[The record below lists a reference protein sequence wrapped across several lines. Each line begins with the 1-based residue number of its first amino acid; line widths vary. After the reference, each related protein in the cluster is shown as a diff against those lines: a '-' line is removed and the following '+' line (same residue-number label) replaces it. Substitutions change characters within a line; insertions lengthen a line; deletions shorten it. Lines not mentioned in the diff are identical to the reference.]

1 MIICCAPTGASP
13 SRQLKLEINKF
24 SRGMYLSPL
33 NYTRRV
39 IRHLLFFFV
48 LAGLAHQSA
57 FSQTSTDFWFAP
69 PEVSQGHAGSTPI
82 LIRVASGAA
91 PAIVTID
98 LPANPGALNGGAPI
112 TVSLTANE
120 SQTINLNAFVNILET
135 RPPNSVLNTGI
146 RITSTANI
154 TAIYEVSPTNNPD
167 IWALKGQNG
176 LGTEFVIPMQNYWP
190 NGNFNPDPY
199 TSFDIVATEDNTT
212 VLIYPTSDLDDG
224 SPAFQSFTITLN
236 EGQTYSCS
244 VTDLMAVNNPTGSV
258 VLSDKPVAVS
268 IKDDS
273 ISPLGQGCRDLVG
286 DQIVPVDIVGDE
298 YIVNKGQLNN
308 TSGEYAYAVATAN
321 NTVISID
328 GVTET
333 TLFNGETYRIQIT
346 NPLTYIT
353 GTKPFY
359 LIHISGFGCESGMAL
374 LPPLNCA
381 GSEQVSFVRSTS
393 ENFFINL
400 LVRTGGQDDFTL
412 NGGAVTI
419 DPADFD
425 PVPGTGGEWV
435 GAQIQFNTTQI
446 PVGVANLITNSQ
458 EVFSLGLVN
467 GGASSGCRFGYFSEF
482 SSAIITDAGPDQTV
496 CANQETILV
505 GSVSGGATQG
515 EWSTNGTGSFTPDAT
530 TLGATYEPS
539 LADLSAGQVTLTLTS
554 VGNCFPVED
563 EIEITYTPAPI
574 VDAGLAIV
582 ACGNNTTV
590 TLDGFVDI
598 ATGGLWSG
606 GDGTFDPGTG
616 TLDAEYTPSAQ
627 EIVDG
632 SVELTLTSTGNG
644 NCLEEFD
651 TVEITFGPSPTADA
665 GADQSVCANN
675 VQVVL
680 SGAVTVSGGGA
691 WSGGGG
697 AYSPSDQALGATY
710 TPSAVEIL
718 NGSLTLTL
726 TTTNNGGCAQVTDQ
740 MTITIT
746 DPPIVDAGSD
756 ADVCS
761 NNANITLNGSVII
774 AAGGTWSGGNGT
786 YSTDENDL
794 AAVYTPSL
802 AELLAGSVTLTL
814 SSTGNGNCL
823 AVTDQVTYTFTDPP
837 VVNAGT
843 DGFVCENNAL
853 ISLNGSLV
861 GANFGLWSGGAGT
874 FTPNTTTLTAT
885 YTPTAAEIA
894 SGSITLSLTSL
905 DNGNCNPESDDVFFT
920 FTPSPTADAGSDQ
933 NVCENNADISLSG
946 AVTVAGGG
954 IWSGG
959 SGSFSPNNTTLNA
972 VYAPTT
978 SEISSGSITLTLNTT
993 GNGNCSSVS
1002 DFVTINFT
1010 DDPTANA
1017 GADQVLCANN
1027 SEITLGGSVTI
1038 STGGT
1043 WSGGLGTF
1051 TPNANSLST
1060 TYEPT
1065 QAEINSGSLTLTL
1078 TTTGGGNCIEVSDE
1092 VDFTFTPAPTAEA
1105 GVAISVCS
1113 NNAQIS
1119 LNGSLTVASGG
1130 TWSGGAGTFIPD
1142 ANTLN
1147 ALYNPTAA
1155 EIASGSLI
1163 LTLTTTGNGNCVP
1176 EDDFVNI
1183 SFTPSPTSNAGS
1195 DQTVCANDAEVNLS
1209 GSISLA
1215 SGAFWSG
1222 GSGTFLP
1229 NNTSLGASYTPSA
1242 AEITAG
1248 SATLI
1253 LTTTGNGNCNA
1264 ESDQMIID
1272 ITPTPVVD
1280 AGVGIELCS
1289 NNPEFTLG
1297 GSVTVATGATW
1308 SGGNG
1313 TFVPDANDLNATY
1326 TPSQGEINA
1335 GTLTLTLTSTGN
1347 GNCIAVSDVVTY
1359 TFGPSPTSDA
1369 GVDIVACA
1377 NNAEVQLDGA
1387 VTIATGGVWSGGAG
1401 NYSPSANALDATYAP
1416 TLAEIAAGSLTLALT
1431 TTDNG
1436 DCLPVTDEVEIT
1448 FTPAPTANAGT
1459 DQTVCA
1465 NAADVTLS
1473 GSISIASGGIW
1484 SGGNG
1489 SFDNASS
1496 LGAIYTPTA
1505 LEIAAGTVTL
1515 TLTTTGNGN
1524 CNAVTD
1530 QMTITIT
1537 PAPIVDAG
1545 VGIELCSNNP
1555 EITLNGS
1562 LTTATGGT
1570 WSGGSG
1576 TFTPNAN
1583 DLNATY
1589 APSQSEINAGTLTL
1603 TLTSTGNGNCVAV
1616 ADNITYT
1623 FGPSPTAAAG
1633 TDIVLCSNNAD
1644 VQLAG
1649 AITIAGGGA
1658 WSGGAGTYSPNAN
1671 ALNAEYTPTAGEI
1684 AAGTLTLILTT
1695 TGNGDCLPESDDLE
1709 ITFTPAP
1716 TVSASLDQTVCANS
1730 ADVALNGSISVA
1742 TGAIWTGGNGSFSP
1756 NASALAAI
1764 YTPSAG
1770 EIAAG
1775 TVTLTL
1781 TSTGNGDCISVAD
1794 QMVITIAPSPVVNA
1808 GVETELCSNNPEISL
1823 NGSVST
1829 ATGGTWSG
1837 GSGTFTPNANSLSAT
1852 YTPSQ
1857 SEINAGTLTLTLT
1870 STGNGNCVAVT
1881 DDVTYTF
1888 GPSPTADAG
1897 TDIVLCS
1904 NNAAADL
1911 AGAVTIATG
1920 GTWTGGAGTYSPNA
1934 NALNAEYIPT
1944 AAEIFSGSI
1953 TLTLTTT
1960 GNGDCL
1966 PEIDQ
1971 VAISFTPSPT
1981 ANAGLDVTVC
1991 ANQIDVTLNGSVTV
2005 ATGGTWSGGNGIFI
2019 PDANAVGAIYSPS
2032 AGEIAA
2038 GTVTLNLTTTGNGD
2052 CVEVTDQMTITIT
2065 PQPTVD
2071 AGVGIEVCS
2080 NNSEI
2085 SLSGSVS
2092 TATGGTW
2099 SGGSGTFS
2107 PNANDLNATYT
2118 PSQSEVN
2125 AGILALTLTS
2135 TGNGTCI
2142 AVTDNVT
2149 YTFGPSPTSDAGI
2162 NIVACANNA
2171 EVQLVGA
2178 VTIATGGIW
2187 SGGNGNFSPS
2197 ETTLNAF
2204 YTPTPLEI
2212 AAGSVTLTLTTTG
2225 NGDCTAVT
2233 DEVGVSFSPAPTANA
2248 GLDRT
2253 VCANAA
2259 DVTLNGSVTI
2269 ATGGTW
2275 SGGNGTFT
2283 PDANTLGAIYSP
2295 SVGEIAAG
2303 SVTLT
2308 LTTTGNDDC
2317 NAVTDQMIIAL
2328 TPEPSVDAGIGTEF
2342 CSNNP
2347 EITLNG
2353 SVAIATGATWSGGS
2367 GTFNPGANDLN
2378 ATYTPS
2384 QSEINAGSLTLTLTS
2399 TGNGTCVP
2407 VTDVV
2412 TYTFGPSPTAD
2423 AGTDIELCSN
2433 NATAQLAGVVTE
2445 ATGGTWSA
2453 GAGSFSPNANALD
2466 AEYTPTAQELA
2477 DGSVT
2482 LTLTTTGNA
2491 DCLPVTD
2498 EVEISFTPAPIANAG
2513 IDQTVCANDAD
2524 VNLNGFVSVATGGT
2538 WSGGS
2543 GTFIPDA
2550 NTLNVIYVPS
2560 ASEIAN
2566 GLVTLTLTTTGNADC
2581 LPESDQMTITID
2593 PEPVVAAGAD
2603 LDICSNNADVQL
2615 NGSVLNATG
2624 GQWTGGLGSYNPD
2637 NATLDAVYTPS
2648 PAEVA
2653 AGSITLT
2660 LTSIGNGNCLAESDA
2675 FVINFT
2681 PAPTVD
2687 AGEDIT
2693 LCAATPNA
2701 SLNGAFT
2708 VAGGAIWSGGNGAFS
2723 PNATN
2728 MSATYT
2734 PTSQEI
2740 VGGSVT
2746 LTLTTTANAN
2756 CVPESDEVTI
2766 FFDPEPAITAGSNL
2780 ISCANNPTV
2789 QLEGAFTNASGVQW
2803 AGGTGFFNPNDETA
2817 NAIYTPS
2824 AAEITNGFVSLTIES
2839 VGTGA
2844 CPQISDQMS
2853 ITITPAP
2860 VVDAG
2865 ANLEVCANNNT
2876 AQLSGSVQFAG
2887 GGQWSG
2893 GLGNFTPSNNSLT
2906 ASYQPTAA
2914 EIAAGSVTLTLTSL
2928 GNGSCDAVSDQITIS
2943 FTPAPVIDAGVDQT
2957 LCENN
2962 PDVQLAGSFTVS
2974 EGANWSGGAGSY
2986 SPDNSMPNAV
2996 YTPSASELANGTVTL
3011 TYTTFG
3017 NGNCLPVSDQVTFNF
3032 TPSPVVEAGDDFFA
3046 CVDDLA
3052 VLLNGQ
3058 VTGGSTTGTWTTSG
3072 TGIFVPNASALNGSY
3087 LASSQD
3093 SLIGEIT
3100 LTLTSANNGN
3110 CIAVSDDFTV
3120 FISPAG
3126 TADAGPDQ
3134 FICGNNANISLSGSI
3149 GGAATEGAWISSG
3162 AGVFLPNNEGTDVNY
3177 IPSDDDLANGSV
3189 TFTFE
3194 VNSCNQAADNVLV
3207 TFTPA
3212 PEVNAGADITVCSS
3226 EVSVDLTG
3234 LVSGASSTGTW
3245 TTSGSGSFSPNAD
3258 NLNATYVF
3266 SSADVDD
3273 QIIELILTSTNIGD
3287 CIVVTDTLTL
3297 EIFPQGSVNVGDDI
3311 VSCDNSPD
3319 AEVSAT
3325 INGGDQILWSS
3336 TGTGSFVP
3344 NNTSLSATY
3353 VPSAGDLL
3361 NGSVN
3366 LTATVTNSCNQA
3378 SDFLNLS
3385 FIPGP
3390 AADAG
3395 EDQAVCGVV
3404 IPFQI
3409 SGNVASASGG
3419 QWTTS
3424 GSGSFQ
3430 NANNLSTF
3438 YVASQADID
3447 NGGVFLVLTTTGNGN
3462 CFADS
3467 DSLFLDINTGVAVEA
3482 GPDQVVCSEAGSTQL
3497 FGQVSDGTTTGIW
3510 TSTGDGTFSPSAT
3523 SLNATYNFTQND
3535 IDGEAVTLTLTSIN
3549 NGICSEASDS
3559 FELTFGDGAFVYAGE
3574 DTEVCETQDLVNL
3587 NGVVNG
3593 DSNTGIWTT
3602 TGTGGFFPTNTSL
3615 NAFYEPS
3622 QADLDAGSVEITL
3635 TSTNSVLCNEG
3646 AANIIVTFQPL
3657 PEANA
3662 GADAVICGPI
3672 EGVQLLGFVTGASG
3686 GVWETTGS
3694 GVFMPNDSVLTA
3706 IYMPSQADSIIGG
3719 ATLTLTTY
3727 GNGFCAAGN
3736 DQVEVSFSGA
3746 VTANAGIDVEICENQ
3761 AALQVTGTVSGSSN
3775 FNWTTS
3781 GGGTFT
3787 PQSDVL
3793 NPEYQVAQADLDAGT
3808 VTLYLTAQG
3817 NGSCPA
3823 FTDSLVVS
3831 IDRVPGVEIIAEVAV
3846 CTSDPAVELNGN
3858 VSDEDSFIWTST
3870 GAGTFSPDNV
3880 SEEVTYTPSVAE
3892 LAAGV
3897 TTISLTATSD
3907 GVCGSN
3913 SEDFEVTF
3921 AQPPT
3926 VGAGADQIGCSA
3938 DGSVLLAGSSSTGE
3952 AIWSTSSFGTFDP
3965 DNTSLDATYVF
3976 GGNDILV
3983 GFAELVITS
3992 TNNGPCEATT
4002 DTVRFT
4008 INPAPIASAGP
4019 DQFVCES
4026 SGLLAMSGSAENFVT
4041 IEWSTEGDGMFLN
4054 TGDDF
4059 APEYIFGNADAIA
4072 EQVQIILTATGLE
4085 GCAEAADTMLV
4096 NINAPLAAAYTHSNA
4111 CVGSPVQ
4118 FTDATVVFEGE
4129 IDGYV
4134 WDFGNGI
4141 IDNQQNPTFVFNQ
4154 AGSQSVQL
4162 VVESSLGCT
4171 DTTTQL
4177 INVAQ
4182 GPQAAFTVNQF
4193 RAPVNFDFIFDDQS
4207 IGAEQ
4212 WNWNFGDGLGITQVQ
4227 NPTYN
4232 YPDEGDYLVTLIVAG
4247 STGCVDSVSLS
4258 LIVEGQTVLPP
4269 RLPNSFSPNG
4279 DNTNDVYYVRGGPFF
4294 KLDFKVYDNWGREVF
4309 QTINQEVGWDGT
4321 ENGSDVPV
4329 GVYVY
4334 TIKATNL
4341 DGETF
4346 DYSGR
4351 INLFR

>member
-1 MIICCAPTGASP
+1 
-13 SRQLKLEINKF
+13 
-24 SRGMYLSPL
+24 MYLPSL

-82 LIRVASGAA
+82 LIRVASGAD

-146 RITSTANI
+146 HITSTANI

-190 NGNFNPDPY
+190 NGNYNPDPY

-333 TLFNGETYRIQIT
+333 TLFNGETYRIQIA

-446 PVGVANLITNSQ
+446 PVGDANLITNSQ

-530 TLGATYEPS
+530 TLGTTYEPS

-598 ATGGLWSG
+598 ATGALWSG
-606 GDGTFDPGTG
+606 GAGIFDPGSG
-616 TLDAEYTPSAQ
+616 TLDAEYTPTAQ
-627 EIVDG
+627 EITDG
-632 SVELTLTSTGNG
+632 SVELALTSTGNG

-665 GADQSVCANN
+665 GVDQSVCANN

-697 AYSPSDQALGATY
+697 TYSPSDQALGATY

-746 DPPIVDAGSD
+746 DAPIVNAGSD

-774 AAGGTWSGGNGT
+774 AAGGTWSDGNGT

-837 VVNAGT
+837 AVNAGT
-843 DGFVCENNAL
+843 DGLVCENNAL

-885 YTPTAAEIA
+885 YTPTASEIA

-905 DNGNCNPESDDVFFT
+905 DNGNCNPESDDVIFT

-978 SEISSGSITLTLNTT
+978 FEISSGSITLTLNTT
-993 GNGNCSSVS
+993 GNENCSSVS

-1010 DDPTANA
+1010 DNPTANA

-1051 TPNANSLST
+1051 TPNANSSNT
-1060 TYEPT
+1060 IYEPT

-1130 TWSGGAGTFIPD
+1130 TWSGGAGTFIP
-1142 ANTLN
+1142 NVNNLN

-1155 EIASGSLI
+1155 EIAAGSLV

-1183 SFTPSPTSNAGS
+1183 SFTPAPTSNAGS

-1215 SGAFWSG
+1215 SGAIWSG

-1229 NNTSLGASYTPSA
+1229 NNTSLGASYAPSA

-1248 SATLI
+1248 SATLT

-1272 ITPTPVVD
+1272 ITSAPVVD

-1308 SGGNG
+1308 GGGNG
-1313 TFVPDANDLNATY
+1313 TFVPNANDLNATY

-1335 GTLTLTLTSTGN
+1335 GTLTLTSTSTGN

-1387 VTIATGGVWSGGAG
+1387 VTIATGGAWSGGAG

-1416 TLAEIAAGSLTLALT
+1416 TLAEIAAVSLTLTLT

-1448 FTPAPTANAGT
+1448 FTPAPTANAGA

-1465 NAADVTLS
+1465 NATDVTLS
-1473 GSISIASGGIW
+1473 GSISIASGGVW

-1489 SFDNASS
+1489 SFDNSSS

-1515 TLTTTGNGN
+1515 TLNTTGNGN

-1530 QMTITIT
+1530 QMTITVT

-1545 VGIELCSNNP
+1545 IGIELCSNNP

-1562 LTTATGGT
+1562 LTTAMGGT

-1583 DLNATY
+1583 VLNATY

-1623 FGPSPTAAAG
+1623 FGPSPTADAG
-1633 TDIVLCSNNAD
+1633 ADIVLCSNNAD

-1658 WSGGAGTYSPNAN
+1658 WLGGAGTYSPNAN

-1695 TGNGDCLPESDDLE
+1695 TGNGDCVPQSDDVE

-1781 TSTGNGDCISVAD
+1781 TSIGNGDCISVAD
-1794 QMVITIAPSPVVNA
+1794 QMVITIAPSPVVDA

-1823 NGSVST
+1823 NGSIST
-1829 ATGGTWSG
+1829 ASGGTWSG

-1857 SEINAGTLTLTLT
+1857 SEINAGMLTLTLT

-1920 GTWTGGAGTYSPNA
+1920 GTWSGGAGTYSPNV
-1934 NALNAEYIPT
+1934 NTLNAEYTPT
-1944 AAEIFSGSI
+1944 AAEISSGSI

-1966 PEIDQ
+1966 PKIDQ

-2005 ATGGTWSGGNGIFI
+2005 ATGGTWSGGDGTFI
-2019 PDANAVGAIYSPS
+2019 PDVNAVGAIYSPS

-2118 PSQSEVN
+2118 PSQSEIN
-2125 AGILALTLTS
+2125 AGILALALTS

-2149 YTFGPSPTSDAGI
+2149 YTFGPSPTSDVGM

-2197 ETTLNAF
+2197 ETTLNTF

-2253 VCANAA
+2253 VCANAG
-2259 DVTLNGSVTI
+2259 DVTLNGSVTV
-2269 ATGGTW
+2269 ATGGIW

-2317 NAVTDQMIIAL
+2317 NAVTDQMIITL
-2328 TPEPSVDAGIGTEF
+2328 TPEPSVDAGIGTEL

-2353 SVAIATGATWSGGS
+2353 SVAIATGGTWSGGS
-2367 GTFNPGANDLN
+2367 GTFNPSANDLN

-2384 QSEINAGSLTLTLTS
+2384 QSEINAGILTLTLTS
-2399 TGNGTCVP
+2399 IGNATCVP

-2423 AGTDIELCSN
+2423 AGTDIEMCSN
-2433 NATAQLAGVVTE
+2433 NAIAQLTGVVTE
-2445 ATGGTWSA
+2445 ATGGTWSG

-2477 DGSVT
+2477 NGSVT

-2498 EVEISFTPAPIANAG
+2498 EVEISFTPAPTANAG
-2513 IDQTVCANDAD
+2513 IDQTGCANDAE

-2550 NTLNVIYVPS
+2550 NALNVIYVPS
-2560 ASEIAN
+2560 ASEIVN

-2593 PEPVVAAGAD
+2593 PEPEVAAGAD

-2624 GQWTGGLGSYNPD
+2624 GQWTGGLGSFNPD

-2660 LTSIGNGNCLAESDA
+2660 LTSAGNGNCLAESDA

-2681 PAPTVD
+2681 PAPTAD
-2687 AGEDIT
+2687 GGEDIT

-2734 PTSQEI
+2734 PTPQEI
-2740 VGGSVT
+2740 VDGSVT

-2766 FFDPEPAITAGSNL
+2766 FFDPEPTITAGSNL

-2839 VGTGA
+2839 LGTGA

-2906 ASYQPTAA
+2906 ASYQPTAP

-2928 GNGSCDAVSDQITIS
+2928 GNGSCDAVSDQIIIS

-2986 SPDNSMPNAV
+2986 SPDNSMPNVV

-3126 TADAGPDQ
+3126 TAEAGPDQ

-3162 AGVFLPNNEGTDVNY
+3162 AGVFLPNNEGTNVNY
-3177 IPSDDDLANGSV
+3177 IPSDDDLVNGSV

-3212 PEVNAGADITVCSS
+3212 PEVIAGADITVCSS

-3273 QIIELILTSTNIGD
+3273 QIIELILTSTNIED

-3311 VSCDNSPD
+3311 VTCDNSPD

-3344 NNTSLSATY
+3344 NNTFLSATY

-3395 EDQAVCGVV
+3395 EGQAVCGVV

-3419 QWTTS
+3419 LWTTT

-3467 DSLFLDINTGVAVEA
+3467 DSLFLDINTGVALEA

-3535 IDGEAVTLTLTSIN
+3535 IDEEAVTLTLTSTN

-3574 DTEVCETQDLVNL
+3574 DKEVCETQDLVNL

-3646 AANIIVTFQPL
+3646 TANIIVTFQPL

-3662 GADAVICGPI
+3662 GADALICGPI

-3736 DQVEVSFSGA
+3736 DQVEVSFSVA

-3761 AALQVTGTVSGSSN
+3761 VALQVTGTVSGSSN

-3793 NPEYQVAQADLDAGT
+3793 NSEYQMAQADLDAGI

-3976 GGNDILV
+3976 GVNDILV

-3992 TNNGPCEATT
+3992 TNNGPCDATT

-4008 INPAPIASAGP
+4008 INPAPMASAGP

-4026 SGLLAMSGSAENFVT
+4026 SGLLSMSGSAENFAT

-4118 FTDATVVFEGE
+4118 FTDATVIFEGE

-4154 AGSQSVQL
+4154 AGSQSVQF

-4258 LIVEGQTVLPP
+4258 LILEGQTVLPP

-4279 DNTNDVYYVRGGPFF
+4279 DNTNDLYYVRGGPFI
-4294 KLDFKVYDNWGREVF
+4294 KLDFKVYDNWGREIF